1 MKDSL
6 IHIWLHTGVYPRRF
20 CPGNRGRNTFCRGF
34 TLVEILI
41 GMAIIAT
48 LAGIAVPMGS
58 SYIDQARNARAIAE
72 IRLMEKD
79 IKTFEIENETLPNS
93 LSDAGQGGLLDPW
106 WNPYEYLKVEGA
118 KIGWLRKDR
127 FLVPV
132 NSDYDLYSRGKDGT
146 SVSPFTAKPSHDDIV
161 RAADGGYV
169 GLASG
174 F

>member
-6 IHIWLHTGVYPRRF
+6 IHIWPHTGVYPGRF

-41 GMAIIAT
+41 GMAIVAT

-58 SYIDQARNARAIAE
+58 SYIDKARNARAIAE

-106 WNPYEYLKVEGA
+106 GNPYEYLKVEGA
-118 KIGWLRKDR
+118 IRGNLRKDR
-127 FLVPV
+127 SMVPV
-132 NSDYDLYSRGKDGT
+132 NSDYDLYSRGKDGR
-146 SVSPFTAKPSHDDIV
+146 SAGPFTAKASRDDIV

>member
-6 IHIWLHTGVYPRRF
+6 IHIWPHTGVYPRRF
-20 CPGNRGRNTFCRGF
+20 FPGNRGRNTFCRGF

-41 GMAIIAT
+41 GIAIVAT
-48 LAGIAVPMGS
+48 LAGIAVPMGL
-58 SYIDQARNARAIAE
+58 SYIDKARNAEASAE

-79 IKTFEIENETLPNS
+79 IKIYEIENETLPNS
-93 LSDAGQGGLLDPW
+93 LSDVGQGGLLDPW
-106 WNPYEYLKVEGA
+106 RNQYEYLKVEGA
-118 KIGWLRKDR
+118 KIGQLRKDR

-132 NSDYDLYSRGKDGT
+132 NSDFDLYSKGKDGK
-146 SVSPFTAKPSHDDIV
+146 SVSPFTAKPSRDDIV